1 VDERRVSLVNETSH
15 SIKLRRRHR
24 NQETKS
30 LYDNNEDE
38 ENEHIV
44 SKWSIVRQRLPD
56 ILALSETYK
65 PNGIQ
70 AQLVLLAALINKQSS
85 ESANQ
90 SNKLNLQDKYNNTIS
105 RIVPTN
111 VVLDISGRR
120 QIICLKRIP
129 SEQVIHVDVDNL
141 SFSIPT
147 RQFILSISPVH
158 TKSIVAKYC
167 PPAISDMLIDLSK
180 TKIID
185 DRRQY
190 KRAQF
195 KMRIGQM
202 MFLIV
207 LILIITMA
215 LALII
220 GATNTIFKLDSFNQT
235 FPYIPIQPILTRK
248 KTAKISMRTQKEEIY
263 W

>member
-1 VDERRVSLVNETSH
+1 VDERGVSLVNETSH
-15 SIKLRRRHR
+15 SIKLRRRRR

-30 LYDNNEDE
+30 FYDNNEDE

-65 PNGIQ
+65 PNGIR
-70 AQLVLLAALINKQSS
+70 AQLVLLVALINKQS

-105 RIVPTN
+105 HIVPTN
-111 VVLDISGRR
+111 VILDISGHR

-147 RQFILSISPVH
+147 RQFILSISQGH
-158 TKSIVAKYC
+158 TKSIAAKYC

-190 KRAQF
+190 KRAQV
-195 KMRIGQM
+195 KMRIGQTT
-202 MFLIV
+202 FLIV
-207 LILIITMA
+207 FILIVTMA
-215 LALII
+215 FALII
-220 GATNTIFKLDSFNQT
+220 GATNAILKLDSFNQT
-235 FPYIPIQPILTRK
+235 FPYIPIGMLHEKVGIDY
-248 KTAKISMRTQKEEIY
+248 SENG
-263 W
+263 